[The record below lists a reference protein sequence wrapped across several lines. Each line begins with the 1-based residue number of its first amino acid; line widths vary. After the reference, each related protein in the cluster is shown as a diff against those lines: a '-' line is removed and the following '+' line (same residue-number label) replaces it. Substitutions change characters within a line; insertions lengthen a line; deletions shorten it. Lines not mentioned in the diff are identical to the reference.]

1 MAILDI
7 CKEATKMKYEL
18 VVIWSDGQ
26 KEIHEYPTYEDADSV
41 GRGYKIAFGNQVSWY
56 GVRAKA

>member
-1 MAILDI
+1 M
-7 CKEATKMKYEL
+7 YEL
-18 VVIWSDGQ
+18 VVIWDNGE
-26 KEIHEYPTYEDADSV
+26 KEIHEYSNYQDAENV